1 MAASYISVPRDL
13 TKVKSK
19 VMFNLT
25 KRQLICFGMAVLIG
39 VPSFFLMK
47 TVMKT
52 NTAVMGMMVI
62 MMPFFFLA
70 MYEKNGQPLEVI
82 LNHMIQAIFKR
93 PKIRPYKT
101 DNYYAVTHW
110 TDFTETIVNQYL
122 LSLPASNRECS
133 RKDLYQFFKFAKR
146 KRCIFTI
153 PITDYRTREMPRVCE
168 ALTYQEQRML
178 YHKIKEDGVS
188 FPYEALLTSLCFL
201 HAVQSMRIKEIKLSA
216 VNVERKVIH
225 MKDVP
230 DIYLMPIEIVLLIEY
245 MQMRKEFPNNESCQV
260 F

>member
-101 DNYYAVTHW
+101 DNYYAEDDDIRQVEA
-110 TDFTETIVNQYL
+110 DYVALETALQNKVDSI
-122 LSLPASNRECS
+122 E
-133 RKDLYQFFKFAKR
+133 
-146 KRCIFTI
+146 
-153 PITDYRTREMPRVCE
+153 TDYPGYDEYNYSLSEISHNPFE
-168 ALTYQEQRML
+168 LA
-178 YHKIKEDGVS
+178 
-188 FPYEALLTSLCFL
+188 ALLTVLYENYTPSE
-201 HAVQSMRIKEIKLSA
+201 VQSKLQTIFDYQYTLTL
-216 VNVERKVIH
+216 R
-225 MKDVP
+225 VP
-230 DIYLMPIEIVLLIEY
+230 YCP
-245 MQMRKEFPNNESCQV
+245 MQQLSYWFIIIRPADWFRVWKISV
-260 F
+260 

>member
-62 MMPFFFLA
+62 
-70 MYEKNGQPLEVI
+70 

-101 DNYYAVTHW
+101 DNYYA
-110 TDFTETIVNQYL
+110 
-122 LSLPASNRECS
+122 
-133 RKDLYQFFKFAKR
+133 
-146 KRCIFTI
+146 
-153 PITDYRTREMPRVCE
+153 
-168 ALTYQEQRML
+168 
-178 YHKIKEDGVS
+178 
-188 FPYEALLTSLCFL
+188 ALLRQAEAEKEVEKIVRLSQKEKSGEQEV
-201 HAVQSMRIKEIKLSA
+201 HNAGRIKQSRPDGSKG
-216 VNVERKVIH
+216 NRK
-225 MKDVP
+225 KCP
-230 DIYLMPIEIVLLIEY
+230 
-245 MQMRKEFPNNESCQV
+245 KK
-260 F
+260 

>member
-70 MYEKNGQPLEVI
+70 MYEKNGQPLEKEVE
-82 LNHMIQAIFKR
+82 
-93 PKIRPYKT
+93 KIVR
-101 DNYYAVTHW
+101 
-110 TDFTETIVNQYL
+110 
-122 LSLPASNRECS
+122 LSQKEKSGE
-133 RKDLYQFFKFAKR
+133 
-146 KRCIFTI
+146 
-153 PITDYRTREMPRVCE
+153 
-168 ALTYQEQRML
+168 QEV
-178 YHKIKEDGVS
+178 HNAG
-188 FPYEALLTSLCFL
+188 
-201 HAVQSMRIKEIKLSA
+201 RIKQGRPDGSKGD
-216 VNVERKVIH
+216 RK
-225 MKDVP
+225 KCP
-230 DIYLMPIEIVLLIEY
+230 E
-245 MQMRKEFPNNESCQV
+245 K
-260 F
+260 